1 MPGNCLNAAPT
12 GLQQA
17 IMKIS
22 FRKLGYL
29 RMRLEARLSGR
40 ACLHFLHISKTGGTA
55 FKHALKD
62 HVLAPQ
68 WRMFLQPHRITLAD
82 VPRGHKLLFV
92 TSDPVTRFVSSFHS
106 RLRQGL
112 PSRLAPW
119 REGEELAF
127 QRFPDP
133 NSLALDPGH
142 PQHAEALEAM
152 RRIRHINSYWDW
164 FGDEQLLRKRWQDI
178 IFIGRIESFA
188 DDFEALKKLLALP
201 QDLMLPGDEKRA
213 NRSEARQP
221 LEPAAEQLVRQWYR
235 RDYEFLDLCAKW
247 RDEHHGAVAESFC

>member
-1 MPGNCLNAAPT
+1 MT
-12 GLQQA
+12 GRHQ
-17 IMKIS
+17 
-22 FRKLGYL
+22 G
-29 RMRLEARLSGR
+29 
-40 ACLHFLHISKTGGTA
+40 
-55 FKHALKD
+55 
-62 HVLAPQ
+62 
-68 WRMFLQPHRITLAD
+68 AD
-82 VPRGHKLLFV
+82 GQIK
-92 TSDPVTRFVSSFHS
+92 
-106 RLRQGL
+106 
-112 PSRLAPW
+112 
-119 REGEELAF
+119 
-127 QRFPDP
+127 
-133 NSLALDPGH
+133 
-142 PQHAEALEAM
+142 HAEALEAM